1 MKIEQTKHFI
11 SDCENCVRI
20 ANENR
25 FSTNREQIA
34 KDKINQICTFRGKD
48 YAVKVVNKANQKA
61 KFKFYNVSD
70 IV

>member
-1 MKIEQTKHFI
+1 MKIEQTTHFI
-11 SDCENCVRI
+11 RDCENCVRI

-34 KDKINQICTFRGKD
+34 RDKINQICTFRGKE
-48 YAVKVVNKANQKA
+48 YAVKIANKANQKA